1 MTNRLLPAYIPE
13 RMVPKGLK
21 VYERVHWHKNHL
33 PKFVISTEDGYSLVD
48 YRDIRDVMAFL
59 KAYQVLKDLGML
71 KEI

>member
-21 VYERVHWHKNHL
+21 VYERAHWHKDRL
-33 PKFVISTEDGYSLVD
+33 PKFVISTEDGYFLAD
-48 YRDIRDVMAFL
+48 YRNIVDVMAFL
-59 KAYQVLKDLGML
+59 KAYQVLRDLGML

>member
-1 MTNRLLPAYIPE
+1 MTNRLLPAYIPD

-21 VYERVHWHKNHL
+21 VYEREYWHRDHL
-33 PKFVISTEDGYSLVD
+33 PKFVISTEDGYGLAD
-48 YRDIRDVMAFL
+48 ERDMRDVMAFL